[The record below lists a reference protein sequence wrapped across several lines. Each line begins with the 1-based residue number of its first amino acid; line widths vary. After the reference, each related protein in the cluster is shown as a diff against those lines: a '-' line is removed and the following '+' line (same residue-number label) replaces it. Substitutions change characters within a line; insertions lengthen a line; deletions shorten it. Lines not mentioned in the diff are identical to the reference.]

1 MITPCQ
7 HVCVLDDASGLCR
20 GCGRTRAE
28 VGSWSSYSDAERIRI
43 MAELPQRLETLRV
56 GGPKASAEV

>member
-7 HVCVLDDASGLCR
+7 HICVLDDASGLCR

-28 VGSWSSYSDAERIRI
+28 VGSWSSYSDTERLAI
-43 MAELPQRLETLRV
+43 MAELPQRLEALRT
-56 GGPKASAEV
+56 GTFKASAEV

>member
-7 HVCVLDDASGLCR
+7 RICVLDDASGLCR

-28 VGSWSSYSDAERIRI
+28 VGRWSSYSDAERLAI
-43 MAELPQRLETLRV
+43 MAELPQRLDALRAGRFEATSKV
-56 GGPKASAEV
+56 